1 MDISK
6 AADRVWTK
14 NGGGRSCNMQA
25 AAEETVTCKQRRRS
39 GGSACCGGRKKMSDD
54 ILNLDNEMTF
64 ALYACSKGLIQ
75 KYSPVLERL
84 GLTYT
89 SYLAM
94 LALWEHDR
102 VSISE
107 LGKKLY
113 LDSGTLTP
121 LLKKMERQGLIVRER
136 SGEDERVVY
145 ISLTEAG
152 RRLRDRA
159 ERMISALKSSL
170 PENNTLAEA
179 LKKLLPYLYGV

>member
-1 MDISK
+1 MSR
-6 AADRVWTK
+6 AASQTAAKKRRAASC
-14 NGGGRSCNMQA
+14 GGKMSRTASQTA
-25 AAEETVTCKQRRRS
+25 AKQRRAAS
-39 GGSACCGGRKKMSDD
+39 CGGRKKMSDD

-179 LKKLLPYLYGV
+179 LKKLLPYLYGI